1 MNRKGRTA
9 VKRRSILRVA
19 AAWIFGAALTGPAWG
34 AAVSGKTIATH
45 GIRGI
50 VPACSSCHGTP
61 GGGGENG
68 AFPRLAGL
76 SAPYIQAQ
84 LRAFRSG
91 HRQSTIMEGVAEKLN
106 DADIYAIA
114 AYYSGKTAP
123 YPPRPNEKSASLRA
137 GQRLVAYG
145 DDTQGVPA
153 CQACHG
159 STLMGGGPSIP
170 RLSGQWYPYLIRQLD
185 AFRDDRRPGTTLQLM
200 ARITRKMT
208 PSEIRDSASYIAS
221 LRKGQRVGM
230 PHITRTRWKPRT
242 QSPDKF
248 VPPPESAMPVA
259 GPNGAMIALGEK
271 IFTNT
276 PTYASRYVGNRL
288 SCGSCHLDRGR
299 SPTSAP
305 VWAAVPIFP
314 MYRKKNGKVNTL
326 QMRIQGCFLY
336 SENGKAPP
344 ADGRT
349 LIALISYMH
358 WLATGLP
365 TGIKSKAAGYPK
377 LAKPI
382 HGFDRLRGQAVYA
395 SHCAICHGGNGQGR
409 MVDGDAVFP
418 PLWGPESFNWG
429 AGMHSVAKAAA
440 FIKYNMP
447 FSDANSL
454 SDQQAWDVAAWVDS
468 NPRPQDPRFDGSI
481 NTTERRFHKHH
492 KYDYYGRKVDGLRL
506 GAPGTL
512 KTWRLRH

>member
-1 MNRKGRTA
+1 M
-9 VKRRSILRVA
+9 KRRLLLPMA
-19 AAWIFGAALTGPAWG
+19 TAWILSTVLTGPAWG
-34 AAVSGKTIATH
+34 SAVSGKTIAMH
-45 GIRGI
+45 GIPGI
-50 VPACSSCHGTP
+50 VPACSSCHGIS
-61 GGGGENG
+61 GGGGANG

-76 SAPYIQAQ
+76 SALYIRAQ
-84 LRAFRSG
+84 LNAFRS
-91 HRQSTIMEGVAEKLN
+91 RRRPSAIMEGVARKLN
-106 DADIYAIA
+106 NVDIRAIA
-114 AYYSGKTAP
+114 AYYSGRAAP
-123 YPPRPNEKSASLRA
+123 YPPSPVEISASLRA

-145 DDTQGVPA
+145 DDAHGVPA
-153 CQACHG
+153 CQTCHG
-159 STLMGGGPSIP
+159 SALLGGGPLIP
-170 RLSGQWYPYLIRQLD
+170 RLAGQWDPYLIRQLD
-185 AFRDDRRPGTTLQLM
+185 AFRDGQRPGTALHLM

-208 PSEIRDSASYIAS
+208 PSEVRDSARYIAS

-230 PHITRTRWKPRT
+230 PHHIRTRWKPRA

-248 VPPPESAMPVA
+248 VPPPESAMPVN

-271 IFTNT
+271 IFMNT

-305 VWAAVPIFP
+305 VWAAVPVFP

-326 QMRIQGCFLY
+326 QMRIQGCFIY

-344 ADGRT
+344 PDGRT
-349 LIALISYMH
+349 LIALTSYMH

-365 TGIKSKAAGYPK
+365 IGVKPKALGYPK
-377 LAKPI
+377 LAKPT

-395 SHCAICHGGNGQGR
+395 SHCALCHGGNGQGR
-409 MVDGDAVFP
+409 MVDGDEVFP
-418 PLWGPESFNWG
+418 PLWGPDSFNWG

-440 FIKYNMP
+440 FIKHNMP
-447 FSDANSL
+447 FSVANSL

-468 NPRPQDPRFDGSI
+468 HPRPQDPRFDGSV
-481 NTTERRFHKHH
+481 NMTEQRFHKNH
-492 KYDYYGRKVDGLRL
+492 KYDYYGQKVDGLRL

-512 KTWRLRH
+512 KAWELRH